1 MSQADRPNSSQLP
14 RWAIAIPASL
24 LCHALIAV
32 LLLRAGVDPTSMA
45 SAAERMDPLEIP
57 VKLGI
62 ERSDA
67 VTPNWLGFATPTPHV
82 ADPAP
87 TEQSPLTRAQ
97 GDQRDNFAR
106 TMAASMQASTN
117 QALAEARRVLDAFRE
132 RFARAQ
138 AEARVLAHATAEPE
152 SQPVEEPTVEPTP
165 AEPTPAQDDALDG
178 SPGIQDTRSAPPSSK
193 PIEMRRLELGR
204 VVSAEGLK
212 INTSRIHLTSLQRAF
227 RADRSPLVEIFFTH
241 DGRVT
246 RARIPSGRG
255 SGFSDIDQAI
265 INAIYEW
272 TAEGKPI
279 EEMQPGD
286 APLLIRM
293 RILM

>member
-1 MSQADRPNSSQLP
+1 M
-14 RWAIAIPASL
+14 PASL
-24 LCHALIAV
+24 ACHVLIAV

-45 SAAERMDPLEIP
+45 DAAEQMDPLEIP

-67 VTPNWLGFATPTPHV
+67 VTPNWLGFEVPTPHV

-106 TMAASMQASTN
+106 AMAASLQTSTDQAF
-117 QALAEARRVLDAFRE
+117 ADARQVLDALRE

-138 AEARVLAHATAEPE
+138 ADARALAEATAEPQTQPTE
-152 SQPVEEPTVEPTP
+152 EQPVEQPP
-165 AEPTPAQDDALDG
+165 AEPTPAKDDALDG

-204 VVSAEGLK
+204 VVSAEGLR
-212 INTSRIHLTSLQRAF
+212 INTTRIHLTSLQRAF
-227 RADRSPLVEIFFTH
+227 RADRSPLVEIFFNH
-241 DGRVT
+241 DGRVS

-255 SGFSDIDQAI
+255 SGFSDIDQAL

-279 EEMQPGD
+279 EEMQEGD